1 MSTAALVDL
10 RALGASLRRAAAAL
24 LALSIAACSRSGDPP
39 APPGSGDQPAVD
51 LGAVTLRIGE
61 QTGIVKSGLEAAGQL
76 EGIPYKIEWA
86 TFTAGPPLLEAIN
99 ADAVDIGAV
108 GDTPPI
114 FAQAAGAPIRIVAVT
129 RNRPEYKAILVP
141 QGSSIKAFRELKGK
155 KVAVAK
161 GSSAHYLLLA
171 ALRRDGLGIADIT
184 PVYMNPNDAQPAFAN
199 GDVDAWAVWEPY
211 VANNVRQGAVKL
223 LDGAGLTD
231 ALAFQVSSEKALADP
246 GKAAAIADYLVRSHR
261 TQEWSN
267 DHKDVWARKFAE
279 VTKLPLEVA
288 QDMFAHY
295 EPRYVPL
302 DGEIAAAQQKMA
314 DAFLQ
319 EGLLP
324 QKIEVSTVF
333 DERFNPR
340 AAAR

>member
-1 MSTAALVDL
+1 MSIAALLDALAPL
-10 RALGASLRRAAAAL
+10 RHAAAAL
-24 LALSIAACSRSGDPP
+24 LALSVAACSKAGDAP
-39 APPGSGDQPAVD
+39 APPAAGEPAAVD
-51 LGAVTLRIGE
+51 LATVTLRIGE

-76 EGIPYKIEWA
+76 EGIPYTIEWA

-141 QGSSIKAFRELKGK
+141 KGSSVRALRELKGK

-171 ALRRDGLGIADIT
+171 ALRRDGLGIADIV
-184 PVYMNPNDAQPAFAN
+184 PVYMNPNDAQAAFAS

-211 VANNVRQGAVKL
+211 VASNVRQGAVKL

-231 ALAFQVSSEKALADP
+231 ALSFQVSSDKALADP
-246 GKAAAIADYLVRSHR
+246 GKAAAIADYLARSHKAH
-261 TQEWSN
+261 EWSN
-267 DHKDVWARKFAE
+267 GHKDVWARKFAE

-288 QDMFAHY
+288 QDMFEHH

-302 DGEIAAAQQKMA
+302 DDEIARAQQTMA
-314 DAFLQ
+314 DAFFQ

-324 QKIEVSTVF
+324 QKIEVSRVF
-333 DERFNPR
+333 DGRFNDRVPPR
-340 AAAR
+340 

>member
-1 MSTAALVDL
+1 MSLAALVDL
-10 RALGASLRRAAAAL
+10 RAPLRHAAAAL
-24 LALSIAACSRSGDPP
+24 LALLMAACSKAEDSP
-39 APPGSGDQPAVD
+39 APTGTGDQPAVD
-51 LGAVTLRIGE
+51 LKTVTLRVGE
-61 QTGIVKSGLEAAGQL
+61 QTGIVKSGLEVAGQL
-76 EGIPYKIEWA
+76 EGIPYTIEWA

-114 FAQAAGAPIRIVAVT
+114 FAQAAGAPIRIVAVS

-161 GSSAHYLLLA
+161 GSSGHYLLLA
-171 ALRRDGLGIADIT
+171 ALRRDGLRMADIV

-199 GDVDAWAVWEPY
+199 GDVDAWAVWEPH

-223 LDGAGLTD
+223 LDGTGLTD
-231 ALAFQVSSEKALADP
+231 ALQFQVSSEKALADP
-246 GKAAAIADYLVRSHR
+246 GKAAAIADYLTRSNR
-261 TQEWSN
+261 AQEWAN

-288 QDMFAHY
+288 QDMFTHH
-295 EPRYVPL
+295 EPRYVPID
-302 DGEIAAAQQKMA
+302 DGIAKAQQEMA
-314 DAFLQ
+314 DAFFQ

-324 QKIEVSTVF
+324 QGIEVSRVF
-333 DERFNPR
+333 DDRFN
-340 AAAR
+340 ARISSR

>member
-1 MSTAALVDL
+1 MSLAALL
-10 RALGASLRRAAAAL
+10 APRALLRPAAAL
-24 LALSIAACSRSGDPP
+24 LLFAAACSKAGDPP
-39 APPGSGDQPAVD
+39 APPGTDEQPAVD
-51 LGAVTLRIGE
+51 LRTVTLRIGE

-76 EGIPYKIEWA
+76 EGVPYTIEWA

-108 GDTPPI
+108 GDTPPV
-114 FAQAAGAPIRIVAVT
+114 FAQAAGAPIKIVAVT

-141 QGSSIKAFRELKGK
+141 QGSSIKASRELRGK

-171 ALRRDGLGIADIT
+171 ALRRDGLTIADIV

-199 GDVDAWAVWEPY
+199 GDVDAWAVWEPH
-211 VANNVRQGAVKL
+211 VANNLRQGAVKL

-231 ALAFQVSSEKALADP
+231 ALAFQVSHEKALDDP
-246 GKAAAIADYLVRSHR
+246 GKAAAIADYLARSHKA
-261 TQEWSN
+261 QEWSN

-288 QDMFAHY
+288 EDMFTHH
-295 EPRYVPL
+295 EPRYIPI
-302 DGEIAAAQQKMA
+302 DGEIKEAQQKIA
-314 DAFLQ
+314 DVFFQ

-324 QKIEVSTVF
+324 QKIDVSKVF
-333 DERFNPR
+333 DERFN
-340 AAAR
+340 ARVSTR

>member
-1 MSTAALVDL
+1 MSIAARLDPL
-10 RALGASLRRAAAAL
+10 APLRRAAAAL
-24 LALSIAACSRSGDPP
+24 LALSIAACSKAGDPP
-39 APPGSGDQPAVD
+39 APPGAGEPPAVD
-51 LGAVTLRIGE
+51 LKAVTLRIGE

-76 EGIPYKIEWA
+76 EGIPYKVEWA

-141 QGSSIKAFRELKGK
+141 KGSSIKAFRELKGK

-171 ALRRDGLGIADIT
+171 ALRRDGLGMGDIV
-184 PVYMNPNDAQPAFAN
+184 PVYMNPNDAQPAFAS

-211 VANNVRQGAVKL
+211 VASNVRQGAVKL

-246 GKAAAIADYLVRSHR
+246 GKAAAIADYLARSHK

-288 QDMFAHY
+288 QDMFSHY

-302 DGEIAAAQQKMA
+302 DDEIAEAQQKMA
-314 DAFLQ
+314 DTFLQ

-324 QKIEVSTVF
+324 QKIEVSKVF
-333 DERFNPR
+333 DERFNDRVPPR
-340 AAAR
+340 

>member
-1 MSTAALVDL
+1 MSIAALLDALAPL
-10 RALGASLRRAAAAL
+10 RNAAAAL
-24 LALSIAACSRSGDPP
+24 LALSIAACSKTGDS
-39 APPGSGDQPAVD
+39 PGAGERPAVD
-51 LGAVTLRIGE
+51 LGTVMLRIGE

-76 EGIPYKIEWA
+76 DGIPYKIEWA

-129 RNRPEYKAILVP
+129 RNRPEYKAILLP

-171 ALRRDGLGIADIT
+171 ALRRDGLGMADIV

-199 GDVDAWAVWEPY
+199 GDVDAWAVWEPH

-223 LDGAGLTD
+223 LDGNGLTD

-246 GKAAAIADYLVRSHR
+246 GKAAAIADYLARSHR

-302 DGEIAAAQQKMA
+302 DDDIEEAQQKMA
-314 DAFLQ
+314 DTFFQ

-324 QKIEVSTVF
+324 QKIEVSRVF
-333 DERFNPR
+333 DERFNGRVSPR
-340 AAAR
+340 

>member
-1 MSTAALVDL
+1 MSTAALL
-10 RALGASLRRAAAAL
+10 RSIAPLRRAAAAL
-24 LALSIAACSRSGDPP
+24 LALSIAACSKTGDSP
-39 APPGSGDQPAVD
+39 APPGTGEQPAVD
-51 LGAVTLRIGE
+51 LSTVTLRIGE

-76 EGIPYKIEWA
+76 DGIPYKVEWA

-114 FAQAAGAPIRIVAVT
+114 FAQAAGAPIRIVAAT
-129 RNRPEYKAILVP
+129 RNRPEYKAILIP
-141 QGSSIKAFRELKGK
+141 QGSTIKAFRELKGK

-171 ALRRDGLGIADIT
+171 ALRRDGLGMADIV

-223 LDGAGLTD
+223 LDGTGLTD

-246 GKAAAIADYLVRSHR
+246 GKAAAIADYLARSHR

-288 QDMFAHY
+288 QDMFARY
-295 EPRYVPL
+295 EPIYVPL
-302 DGEIAAAQQKMA
+302 DDEIEEAQQKMA
-314 DAFLQ
+314 DTFFQ

-324 QKIEVSTVF
+324 QKIEVSRVF
-333 DERFNPR
+333 DERFNGRVSPR
-340 AAAR
+340 